1 MGHCRSCK
9 YYEFSGENSKGYCSW
24 FKAYYYADDSCKHY
38 EEGSSSSS
46 GGCFF
51 TTACCKYK
59 GLPDDCAEL
68 ETLRRFRDTY
78 LKETEY
84 GSELIRTYYESAP
97 ALVERIEASKERDAI
112 YDHIYEAVTKIILRI
127 EHGENERAVIDYL
140 SLAFWVARAV
150 C

>member
-46 GGCFF
+46 GGCFL

-84 GSELIRTYYESAP
+84 GSELIRAYYESAP
-97 ALVERIEASKERDAI
+97 ALVERIELQRNGMLFMTI
-112 YDHIYEAVTKIILRI
+112 FTKRLQK
-127 EHGENERAVIDYL
+127 
-140 SLAFWVARAV
+140 
-150 C
+150 